1 MEYSLSDS
9 GSMFILIAD
18 FPEISYIPIVRKGS
32 PQTHICYN
40 ITKSTG
46 VKPLLNSCGD
56 LPLYS
61 LNQKFFLSENRYM
74 FNLKTQ
80 MSPFH
85 IPLLI

>member
-9 GSMFILIAD
+9 ENMFILIAD

-61 LNQKFFLSENRYM
+61 LNQKFFLSENRFM
-74 FNLKTQ
+74 FHLKNPNE
-80 MSPFH
+80 SISYPFT
-85 IPLLI
+85 